1 MNILVTGG
9 AGYIGSRLLHMLASD
24 GSLPVR
30 RVRVLD
36 NMREEK
42 FPSLMNLPDGV
53 SYEFVLGDIRNEDD
67 VQAALGD
74 DTDVVVHLAALCN
87 ATISFDRR
95 DATEEINYG
104 GTVNVVRAARMAP
117 SVKRFI
123 YASSTSV
130 YGPTSGIV
138 DEESPCFPASP
149 YAEFKLKGEQD
160 VLGLSTDTGGRLHPT
175 VLRFATVY
183 GYSPGLRVHTV
194 VNIFAFRA
202 AVGAPIEIYGA
213 GNQLR
218 PFIHVTD
225 VSRAIAFCL
234 AGDQTHDGIFNVVGE
249 NASVNQIVAL
259 LRSHFPKV
267 QITHADKEIL
277 NQISYEVDGSRLR
290 ALGFGLAHTLEDG
303 IAEYAHLYGSFGRLP
318 LEFGIGN
325 GNGNGHANSHGNSQ
339 GTAPVPSAVT
349 TG

>member
-9 AGYIGSRLLHMLASD
+9 AGYIGSRLLHTLASVE
-24 GSLPVR
+24 SLHVR

-42 FPSLMNLPDGV
+42 FPSLMNLPEGV
-53 SYEFVLGDIRNEDD
+53 DYEFVLGDIRSDED

-87 ATISFDRR
+87 ATISFERR

-104 GTVNVVRAARMAP
+104 GTVNVVRAARRAP
-117 SVKRFI
+117 SVRRFI
-123 YASSTSV
+123 YASTTSV

-138 DEESPCFPASP
+138 DEESPCLPASP

-160 VLGLSTDTGGRLHPT
+160 VLGLSTDTGGRLRAT

-183 GYSPGLRVHTV
+183 GYAPGLRVHTV

-202 AVGAPIEIYGA
+202 AVGAPLEVFGS
-213 GNQLR
+213 GDQLR

-225 VSRAIAFCL
+225 VSRAIAFCV
-234 AGDQTHDGIFNVVGE
+234 ADDRTGDGIFNVVGE
-249 NASVNQIVAL
+249 NASVNQITAL
-259 LRSHFPKV
+259 LERSFPRARV
-267 QITHADKEIL
+267 VHTDKEIL

-290 ALGFGLAHTLEDG
+290 GLGFSLTHTLEDG
-303 IAEYAHLYGSFGRLP
+303 IEEYARLYGSFTRPP
-318 LEFGIGN
+318 LTLGP
-325 GNGNGHANSHGNSQ
+325 
-339 GTAPVPSAVT
+339 APLQAAAVT
-349 TG
+349 

>member
-9 AGYIGSRLLHMLASD
+9 AGYIGSRLLHTLAS
-24 GSLPVR
+24 GESPPVR
-30 RVRVLD
+30 RIRVLD

-42 FPSLMNLPDGV
+42 FPSLMNLPRGV
-53 SYEFVLGDIRNEDD
+53 AYEFVLGDIRSEDD
-67 VQAALGD
+67 VRAAIGD
-74 DTDVVVHLAALCN
+74 DTDVVIHLAALCN

-95 DATEEINYG
+95 DVTEEINYG

-123 YASSTSV
+123 YASTTSV

-138 DEESPCFPASP
+138 DEDSPCFPASP
-149 YAEFKLKGEQD
+149 YAEFKLKGEAD
-160 VLGLSTDTGGRLHPT
+160 VLGLATDTGGRLHPT

-183 GYSPGLRVHTV
+183 GYAPGLRVHTV

-202 AVGAPIEIYGA
+202 AVGAPLEIYGA

-225 VSRAIAFCL
+225 VSRAIVFCL
-234 AGDQTHDGIFNVVGE
+234 TNEQTHDRVFNVVGE
-249 NASVNQIVAL
+249 NASVNQIVEL
-259 LRSHFPKV
+259 LRRYFPKV
-267 QITHADKEIL
+267 QVAHTDKEIL

-290 ALGFGLAHTLEDG
+290 NLGFTLTKTLEEG
-303 IAEYAHLYGSFGRLP
+303 IAEYAELYGSFGRLP
-318 LEFGIGN
+318 VEVGGSN
-325 GNGNGHANSHGNSQ
+325 GNGNGHVAGNN
-339 GTAPVPSAVT
+339 GGNGRAAVT
-349 TG
+349 TGLPAT

>member
-9 AGYIGSRLLHMLASD
+9 AGYIGSSLLRTLASD
-24 GSLPVR
+24 RSLAVR

-42 FPSLMNLPDGV
+42 FPSLMNLPQSV
-53 SYEFVLGDIRNEDD
+53 AYEFVLGDIRNEDD
-67 VQAALGD
+67 VQAAIGD

-87 ATISFDRR
+87 ATISFGRPA
-95 DATEEINYG
+95 ATEEINYG
-104 GTVNVVRAARMAP
+104 GTVNVVRAARLAP

-123 YASSTSV
+123 YASTTSV

-149 YAEFKLKGEQD
+149 YAEFKLKGEAD
-160 VLGLSTDTGGRLHPT
+160 VLGLATDTGGRLQPT

-202 AVGAPIEIYGA
+202 AVGAPIEVYGA
-213 GNQLR
+213 GDQLR
-218 PFIHVTD
+218 PFIHVAD
-225 VSRAIAFCL
+225 VSRAIIFCL
-234 AGDQTHDGIFNVVGE
+234 TSEGTHGHVFNVVGE
-249 NASVNQIVAL
+249 NASVNQIVEL
-259 LRSHFPKV
+259 LRRHFPKV
-267 QITHADKEIL
+267 RVTHTDKEIL

-290 ALGFGLAHTLEDG
+290 TLGFTPTQTLEDG
-303 IAEYAHLYGSFGRLP
+303 IAEYAELYGSFGRLP
-318 LEFGIGN
+318 LELGGN
-325 GNGNGHANSHGNSQ
+325 GNGQAVGHGGSNGNGRAPAPTGA
-339 GTAPVPSAVT
+339 TAS
-349 TG
+349 

>member
-9 AGYIGSRLLHMLASD
+9 AGYIGSRLLHTLASLE
-24 GSLPVR
+24 SLQID

-42 FPSLMNLPDGV
+42 FPSLMNLPSGV
-53 SYEFVLGDIRNEDD
+53 DYEFVLGDIRNEDD
-67 VQAALGD
+67 IEAAMGD

-87 ATISFDRR
+87 ATISFERR

-123 YASSTSV
+123 YASTTSV

-138 DEESPCFPASP
+138 DEESPCLPASP

-160 VLGLSTDTGGRLHPT
+160 VLGLSTDTGGRLRPT

-202 AVGAPIEIYGA
+202 AVGAPMEVFGS

-218 PFIHVTD
+218 PFVHVTD
-225 VSRAIAFCL
+225 VSRAIAFCM
-234 AGDQTHDGIFNVVGE
+234 AEERTYDGIFNVVGE
-249 NASVNQIVAL
+249 NASVNQIIAL
-259 LRSHFPKV
+259 LQRHFPRLRVV
-267 QITHADKEIL
+267 QADKEIL
-277 NQISYEVDGSRLR
+277 NQISYEVDGDRLR
-290 ALGFGLAHTLEDG
+290 AVGFTMLHTLKDG
-303 IAEYAHLYGSFGRLP
+303 VEEYARLYGSFARLS
-318 LEFGIGN
+318 L
-325 GNGNGHANSHGNSQ
+325 
-339 GTAPVPSAVT
+339 APEAPALHSVALA
-349 TG
+349 

>member
-1 MNILVTGG
+1 
-9 AGYIGSRLLHMLASD
+9 
-24 GSLPVR
+24 
-30 RVRVLD
+30 LD

-42 FPSLMNLPDGV
+42 FPSLMNLPEGV
-53 SYEFVLGDIRNEDD
+53 SYEFALGDIRNEDD
-67 VQAALGD
+67 VRDALGD

-87 ATISFDRR
+87 ATISFERR

-104 GTVNVVRAARMAP
+104 GTVNVVRAARMTP

-123 YASSTSV
+123 YASTTSV
-130 YGPTSGIV
+130 YGPTSGVV

-160 VLGLSTDTGGRLHPT
+160 VLGLSTDTLGRLHPT

-183 GYSPGLRVHTV
+183 GYAPGLRVHTV

-202 AVGAPIEIYGA
+202 AVGAPLEVYGA

-225 VSRAIAFCL
+225 VSRAISFCL

-249 NASVNQIVAL
+249 NASVNQILDL
-259 LRSHFPKV
+259 LKHHFPKV
-267 QITHADKEIL
+267 QVVHSDKEIL
-277 NQISYEVDGSRLR
+277 NQISYEVDGSRLH
-290 ALGFGLAHTLEDG
+290 ALGFSLTRTLDDG

-318 LEFGIGN
+318 LELRTDTGN
-325 GNGNGHANSHGNSQ
+325 GNSNGGARVPV
-339 GTAPVPSAVT
+339 GTSS
-349 TG
+349 GSGE